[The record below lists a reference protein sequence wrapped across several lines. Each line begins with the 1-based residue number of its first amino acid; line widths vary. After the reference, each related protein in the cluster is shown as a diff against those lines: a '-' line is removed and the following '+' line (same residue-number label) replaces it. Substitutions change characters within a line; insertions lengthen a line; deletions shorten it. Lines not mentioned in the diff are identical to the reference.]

1 MAMRTITRLFDT
13 HDHALAAVRDLEAA
27 GFRHE
32 DVSIL
37 ANNAE
42 GRYGTPEKAAE
53 VRADMRA
60 DAVEE
65 GGETGAGVG
74 ATLGTVLGGGAG
86 LAAGLGALAI
96 PGVGPVVAA
105 GWLVATLTGAGAGA
119 AAGGLLGALTGA
131 GVSEGEAGTYAE
143 GVRRGGTLVTVRSED
158 ARIDE
163 AERIL
168 ASHGPVDAATREAD
182 YRAGGW
188 AGYRDDDDLNT
199 LEAGR
204 GTAAAPDGAPGNPPG
219 TAATRAADRAAGT
232 NLSGAY
238 PEQSDGTPENPKG
251 TMASRGFDK
260 VTGANTSGTNP
271 AGTGR

>member
-37 ANNAE
+37 ANNAD
-42 GRYGTPEKAAE
+42 GRYGDAAVLPGE
-53 VRADMRA
+53 RAEGHA
-60 DAVEE
+60 DTAENSE
-65 GGETGAGVG
+65 SGAGIG

-131 GVSEGEAGTYAE
+131 GVSESEAGTYAE

-168 ASHGPVDAATREAD
+168 ASHGPVDATVREAD

-188 AGYRDDDDLNT
+188 TGYRDDDDLNT

-204 GTAAAPDGAPGNPPG
+204 GTASAPDGTPGNPPG

-238 PEQSDGTPENPKG
+238 PEQSDGTPANPKG
-251 TMASRGFDK
+251 TVASRGFDR
-260 VTGANTSGTNP
+260 VAGTNTSGTNP
-271 AGTGR
+271 TGTGR

>member
-13 HDHALAAVRDLEAA
+13 RDHAMAAVRDLEAA

-42 GRYGTPEKAAE
+42 GQRSDVATAPGGRAGDHTDTAENAESGT
-53 VRADMRA
+53 
-60 DAVEE
+60 
-65 GGETGAGVG
+65 GIG

-131 GVSEGEAGTYAE
+131 GVSENEAGTYAE

-163 AERIL
+163 AERIM
-168 ASHGPVDAATREAD
+168 ASHGPVDVATREAD

-188 AGYRDDDDLNT
+188 SGYRDDDLNT
-199 LEAGR
+199 LESGR
-204 GTAAAPDGAPGNPPG
+204 GTGSAPDGTAGNPPG
-219 TAATRAADRAAGT
+219 TAATRTADRAART

-238 PEQSDGTPENPKG
+238 PGQSDGTPENPKG

-260 VTGANTSGTNP
+260 ATGSNTSGTNP
-271 AGTGR
+271 DGTRR

>member
-42 GRYGTPEKAAE
+42 GRYGAASTATGTSPETRTDTAE
-53 VRADMRA
+53 NS
-60 DAVEE
+60 ES
-65 GGETGAGVG
+65 GAGVG

-131 GVSEGEAGTYAE
+131 GVSENEAGTYAE

-204 GTAAAPDGAPGNPPG
+204 GTGSAPDGTPGNPPG

-238 PEQSDGTPENPKG
+238 PGQSDGTPENPKG

-271 AGTGR
+271 TGTGR